1 MQRAAGGT
9 LSQMEVQNPMN
20 GESESTEA
28 AAALKTFADVEAAL
42 AEGGVTP
49 QQAAEASRVME
60 SLMDQKVAALK
71 AEMGGASFEVESAV
85 RSLVA
90 RLTEAPTSWHQSAVF
105 FASSTD
111 PIDAATKK
119 RAPLLAAISVLMVL
133 AQSLVA
139 GALFFGNLWPACTKS
154 SQCVSGTYCSEPG
167 QKSNCAYCS
176 GNNPMT
182 LQTNVS
188 AAAPF
193 ASSFRILKKRL
204 HRGTA
209 MSR

>member
-1 MQRAAGGT
+1 
-9 LSQMEVQNPMN
+9 MEVQNPMN
-20 GESESTEA
+20 GGGSESTGAA

-60 SLMDQKVAALK
+60 SLMESLMDQKVAALK
-71 AEMGGASFEVESAV
+71 AEMGGASFEVESTV

-111 PIDAATKK
+111 PIDAAAKK

-139 GALFFGNLWPACTKS
+139 PRS
-154 SQCVSGTYCSEPG
+154 SP
-167 QKSNCAYCS
+167 
-176 GNNPMT
+176 P
-182 LQTNVS
+182 
-188 AAAPF
+188 P
-193 ASSFRILKKRL
+193 SS
-204 HRGTA
+204 
-209 MSR
+209 